1 MANHVVEESRVDR
14 MYDIL
19 VKTHEPQ
26 DFYAMADKVFE
37 KGEIEADNG
46 ETIAR
51 LYTTLSL
58 DGRFLSVGHNLWA
71 LRDWYPLE
79 KREADVAKT
88 LGDATHRKNK
98 IAEDG
103 FDDYDDDDNENQD
116 NEDLNDDNDD
126 SDDDGDNYNDNDDD
140 VQRIRK
146 NASIDDEEE

>member
-1 MANHVVEESRVDR
+1 
-14 MYDIL
+14 
-19 VKTHEPQ
+19 
-26 DFYAMADKVFE
+26 MADKVFK
-37 KGEIEADNG
+37 KGEIEANNG

-79 KREADVAKT
+79 QREADVAKT
-88 LGDATHRKNK
+88 LGDATHKKNK

-103 FDDYDDDDNENQD
+103 FDDYDDDDEDQD
-116 NEDLNDDNDD
+116 DGDLTDGTD
-126 SDDDGDNYNDNDDD
+126 SDDDDFDDKDDDD

-146 NASIDDEEE
+146 NASVDDDEE

>member
-1 MANHVVEESRVDR
+1 MANHVVEESKVDQ

-19 VKTHEPQ
+19 LKTHEPQ
-26 DFYAMADKVFE
+26 DFYAMADKVFKE
-37 KGEIEADNG
+37 GEIEANNG

-58 DGRFLSVGHNLWA
+58 DGRFLNVGHDLWA

-79 KREADVAKT
+79 QREADIAKT

-103 FDDYDDDDNENQD
+103 FDDYDDDDEDQD
-116 NEDLNDDNDD
+116 DEDLVDDTD
-126 SDDDGDNYNDNDDD
+126 SDDEDGFDEKDDDD

-146 NASIDDEEE
+146 NAGVDDDEE

>member
-1 MANHVVEESRVDR
+1 
-14 MYDIL
+14 
-19 VKTHEPQ
+19 
-26 DFYAMADKVFE
+26 MADKVFA

-103 FDDYDDDDNENQD
+103 FDDYDDDDEDMNQD
-116 NEDLNDDNDD
+116 ETDVGDDNDSD
-126 SDDDGDNYNDNDDD
+126 SDTEDSYDDDGDDD

-146 NASIDDEEE
+146 NAGLDSEEE